1 MYFVRETSA
10 SVLLA
15 LGLIA
20 CSGGAGS
27 GGGAGGGDGLDAG
40 HHADAGHPADA
51 GDGKRY
57 ALTGTIA
64 FTTDAEGAPFRAQN
78 GSKVHVPASDLSGKL
93 FLWLTAPGGDP
104 VGNAKPID
112 LGGGPMKSDLTASF
126 TTPAHYANGPWE
138 LALFISVS
146 GLDPTLGPQHGDLAA
161 FSLAQPPP
169 GDPPVTGIS
178 IRMDVHD
185 GDASIALT
193 NDNFIR
199 F

>member
-1 MYFVRETSA
+1 MSFVHEASA
-10 SVLLA
+10 LVLLA
-15 LGLIA
+15 VGLLA
-20 CSGGAGS
+20 CGGGDAGGS
-27 GGGAGGGDGLDAG
+27 GGG
-40 HHADAGHPADA
+40 ADAGHPADA
-51 GDGKRY
+51 GHEAGLGKLY

-78 GSKVHVPASDLSGKL
+78 GSTAHVPASDLAGKL
-93 FLWLTAPGGDP
+93 ILWLTTTGGDP

-112 LGGGPMKSDLTASF
+112 IGGGPMGADLTASF
-126 TTPAHYANGPWE
+126 TTPVHYANGPWE

-146 GLDPTLGPQHGDLAA
+146 GMNPTMGPQPGDLAA
-161 FSLAQPPP
+161 FSLANPPP
-169 GDPPVTGIS
+169 GDPPITGVS